1 MTSGRAG
8 RIHWLVAAIWMIGL
22 FTLQF
27 VAQRVLAADK
37 LWKLP
42 NSGVFTLASN
52 WFGGVRDL
60 WDLLLSHGVDPA
72 ADGWSALSAAG
83 DISADGN
90 TIVGY
95 GTRNGNT
102 EAFVAFVPNVPEPSG
117 LVLLT
122 LALPAI
128 FHRRRSRPGS
138 ATQLLVAT

>member
-27 VAQRVLAADK
+27 IAQRVLAADK

-83 DISADGN
+83 DISADGS

-95 GTRNGNT
+95 GRRNYYNN
-102 EAFVAFVPNVPEPSG
+102 EAFIAVIPTIVPEPSS
-117 LVLLT
+117 LALLT
-122 LALPAI
+122 LVVPAL
-128 FHRRRSRPGS
+128 FRRRHSCRRPV
-138 ATQLLVAT
+138 LNPY